1 MDCFIV
7 AGPTSSGA
15 IKLVEQ
21 VATTLPTARLYGGDG
36 ICESAFA
43 NPAQHG
49 IPASI
54 APRFK
59 CTLPVLA
66 LADSPGG
73 KTFLSAYQAAYGSSN
88 PPSYAIYGYAAMQ
101 LGLDTVAS
109 LGSQGNDKAA
119 VLAALFTNVH
129 NAALG
134 SFQFDQDGDTTLDR
148 TASTQSPMAS
158 RHFQARSISDLGP
171 AVQR

>member
-1 MDCFIV
+1 MNCFIF
-7 AGPTSSGA
+7 AGPTSHGA
-15 IKLVEQ
+15 VKLVEQ
-21 VATTLPTARLYGGDG
+21 VATTIPTARLYGGDG
-36 ICESAFA
+36 ICESAFT

-66 LADSPGG
+66 LADYPGG
-73 KTFLSAYQAAYGSSN
+73 KSFLSAYRTAYGDPN
-88 PPSYAIYGYAAMQ
+88 PDPYAIYGYEAMK

-119 VLAALFTNVH
+119 VLAALFTTTRNSV
-129 NAALG
+129 LG
-134 SFQFDQDGDTTLDR
+134 SYQFDQDGDTTLDQYGVY
-148 TASTQSPMAS
+148 TIANGLPTFSNT
-158 RHFQARSISDLGP
+158 IY
-171 AVQR
+171 